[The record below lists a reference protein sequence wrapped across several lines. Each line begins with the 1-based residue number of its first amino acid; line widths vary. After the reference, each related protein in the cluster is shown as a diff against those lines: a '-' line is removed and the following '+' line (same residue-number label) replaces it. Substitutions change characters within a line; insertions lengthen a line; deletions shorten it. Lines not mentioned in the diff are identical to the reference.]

1 MPGSPKTMLLTK
13 NTRRIPMRCL
23 RMLAVWC
30 TVLLLP
36 TAAQA
41 QLDETETAL
50 MRYIDAHQE
59 EAIDLLE
66 RTVNVNSGSSNVEGV
81 HKVGEMFRAEFDA
94 LGFETK
100 WGVGGGEHC
109 AGHLIARHEGNAGA
123 HLLLIGH
130 LDTVFEPDSPF
141 QEYEKIDD
149 VTVRGPGVTD
159 MKGGNVL
166 IVLALKAF
174 EAAGA
179 LDDLDVTV
187 ILIGDEEKTCR
198 PIEKARAE
206 LVAAGKEAD
215 VALGFEN
222 GDDDPGTAVIS
233 RRGWI
238 QWTVRVKG
246 TPAHSSLIFRDDVGA
261 GAAYEVARVLSA
273 FYEELRHEEYL
284 TFNPGIVLAGT
295 EADYAWDRDAG
306 TASGKLN
313 IVAENAVAAGDL
325 RVLSPEQGMRVQAA
339 MRRIVASGLPRTSA
353 GITFEEAYPPM
364 APTEGNRR
372 LLGLYDQVSR
382 DLDLGPVEAVNPRNA
397 GAADISFVAEH
408 VDMALDGLGLLG
420 GGRHTAEEV
429 ADLRSL
435 PTQTKRAALLMYRLM
450 QSK

>member
-1 MPGSPKTMLLTK
+1 MC
-13 NTRRIPMRCL
+13 CL

-30 TVLLLP
+30 TILLLP
-36 TAAQA
+36 TAARA
-41 QLDETETAL
+41 QFDETETAL
-50 MRYIDAHQE
+50 MHHIDAYRE
-59 EAIDLLE
+59 EALDLLE

-81 HKVGEMFRAEFDA
+81 RQVGEMFRAEFDA

-100 WGVGGGEHC
+100 WGVGGGAHC
-109 AGHLIARHEGNAGA
+109 AGHLIARNTGNAGP

-141 QEYEKIDD
+141 QKYEKIDD

-159 MKGGNVL
+159 MKGGNVI

-174 EAAGA
+174 EAAGV
-179 LDDLDVTV
+179 LGDLDVTV

-222 GDDDPGTAVIS
+222 GDDDPGTAVVS

-238 QWTVRVKG
+238 QWTIRAKG

-261 GAAYEVARVLSA
+261 GAAYEVARILSA
-273 FYEELRHEEYL
+273 FYEELQHEEYL

-313 IVAENAVAAGDL
+313 IVAGNAVAVGDL
-325 RVLSPEQGMRVQAA
+325 RVLSPEQGIRVQAA
-339 MRRIVASGLPRTSA
+339 MQRIVASSLPRTSA
-353 GITFEEAYPPM
+353 EVTFEEAYPPM
-364 APTEGNRR
+364 APTEGNKR
-372 LLGLYDQVSR
+372 LLALYDQVSR

-420 GGRHTAEEV
+420 GGRHTTEEV

-450 QSK
+450 QGK

>member
-1 MPGSPKTMLLTK
+1 
-13 NTRRIPMRCL
+13 MRCL
-23 RMLAVWC
+23 RTFAVWC

-36 TAAQA
+36 AAARA
-41 QLDETETAL
+41 QFDETETAL
-50 MRYIDAHQE
+50 MHHIDAYQE
-59 EAIDLLE
+59 EALDLLE
-66 RTVNVNSGSSNVEGV
+66 RTVNVNSGSSNVAGV
-81 HKVGEMFRAEFDA
+81 RQVGEMFKAEFDA
-94 LGFETK
+94 LGLETR
-100 WGVGGGEHC
+100 WGVGGGAHC
-109 AGHLIARHEGNAGA
+109 AGHLIARNAGNAGT

-159 MKGGNVL
+159 MKGGIVM

-174 EAAGA
+174 EAAGV
-179 LDDLDVTV
+179 LDDLNVTV

-215 VALGFEN
+215 VALAFEN

-246 TPAHSSLIFRDDVGA
+246 TPAHSSLIFRDDIGA
-261 GAAYEVARVLSA
+261 GAAYEVARILSA
-273 FYEELRHEEYL
+273 FYEELQHEEYL

-295 EADYAWDRDAG
+295 EADYAWDRDGG

-313 IVAENAVAAGDL
+313 IVAENAVAVGDL
-325 RVLSPEQGMRVQAA
+325 RVLSPEQGIRVQAA
-339 MRRIVASGLPRTSA
+339 MQRIVASSLPRTSA
-353 GITFEEAYPPM
+353 EITFEESYPPM

-382 DLDLGPVEAVNPRNA
+382 DLNLGPVEAVNPRNA

-420 GGRHTAEEV
+420 SGRHTVEEI
-429 ADLRSL
+429 ADLRTL

-450 QSK
+450 QRK